1 MRTDAFIRMPFSPA
15 ACASHERFMTLALS
29 STRPSGEFWLTHRP
43 TITTEALAL
52 CASLFFAVACNT
64 AFIRAV
70 GADRAWSDINT
81 WLFASAMLL
90 MLTALHLFLLL
101 LVLHR
106 VFARALLV
114 ALIIATAFATY
125 YMQRFGVFL
134 SPSILRAVFRTDV
147 AEAGELFS
155 WGMFPHLLLYAAL
168 PLWLLWRVKVTQRTM
183 VRAVIVRGAALVGAL
198 VLLVGSV
205 LLVFQDFSAL
215 MRNQKDLRYLITPA
229 NFLYSSARVLAADT
243 RHAGKPRAV
252 VGADARLGAAWAA
265 RTRPALVVIAVG
277 ETARAA
283 NWGLSGYARQTT
295 PELAQLDVLNF
306 RDVSACGTD
315 TETSLPCMFSAIGRR
330 DYNEERVRGSESLL
344 HVLKRAGFDV
354 LWRDNQ
360 SGCKGTC
367 DGLPLQQIDAKQL
380 PELCADGRCLDEALL
395 RGLDTVAR
403 DAQGNLVVV
412 LHMLGNHGPTYF
424 KRYPDAFR
432 RFTPTCDTGEL
443 RKCSRQEIV
452 NAYDNALLYTDH
464 ILARTITF
472 LKERETSFDT
482 AMLYVS
488 DHGESLGE
496 GGLYL
501 HGMPYAIAPK
511 EQTQVPMVW
520 WLSTGF
526 MRSFGL
532 DGDCL
537 AAQAARPWGHDQL
550 FHSVLG
556 LLQVDASVYERGLDI
571 SAACRR

>member
-1 MRTDAFIRMPFSPA
+1 LLDPPVRLAGRL
-15 ACASHERFMTLALS
+15 RRMTLALES
-29 STRPSGEFWLTHRP
+29 DTPSWLWSRVRPAV
-43 TITTEALAL
+43 TTEALAL
-52 CASLFFAVACNT
+52 AASLFFAVACNT
-64 AFIRAV
+64 AFIHAV
-70 GADRAWSDINT
+70 TADRSWSDAGT
-81 WLFASAMLL
+81 WLFGGAMLS

-106 VFARALLV
+106 RFARPLLA

-134 SPSILRAVFRTDV
+134 SPNILRAVFRTDV
-147 AEAGELFS
+147 AEASELFS
-155 WGMFPHLLLYAAL
+155 WGMLPHLLMYAAL
-168 PLWLLWRVKVTQRTM
+168 PLVLLWQVQIKRRTM
-183 VRAVIVRGAALVGAL
+183 ARALVARAATLVGAL
-198 VLLVGSV
+198 VLLVGSL

-215 MRNQKDLRYLITPA
+215 MRNNKDLRYLITPA
-229 NFLYSSARVLAADT
+229 NVLYSSARVLVADT
-243 RHAGKPRAV
+243 RRASKPRAV
-252 VGADARLGAAWAA
+252 VGADARLGASWAA

-315 TETSLPCMFSAIGRR
+315 TETSLPCMFSAVGRR
-330 DYNEERVRGSESLL
+330 DYDEDRIRGSESLL
-344 HVLKRAGFDV
+344 HVLERAGFDV

-367 DGLPLQQIDAKQL
+367 DGLPLQQIDAKQM

-403 DAQGNLVVV
+403 DAKGNLVVV

-424 KRYPDAFR
+424 KRYPEAFR

-464 ILARTITF
+464 ILARIIAF
-472 LKERETSFDT
+472 LKEREAKFDT

-496 GGLYL
+496 SGLYL

-511 EQTQVPMVW
+511 EQTRVPMVW
-520 WLSTGF
+520 WLSADFT
-526 MRSFGL
+526 RSFGL

-537 AAQAARPWGHDQL
+537 ATQAAKPWGHDQL

-556 LLQVDASVYERGLDI
+556 LLQVDTSVYDRGLDI
-571 SAACRR
+571 SAVCRR

>member
-1 MRTDAFIRMPFSPA
+1 MK
-15 ACASHERFMTLALS
+15 LALES
-29 STRPSGEFWLTHRP
+29 NGIDSAWLRVRPKV
-43 TITTEALAL
+43 TTEVLALA
-52 CASLFFAVACNT
+52 ASLFFAFACNT
-64 AFIRAV
+64 AFIRTAT
-70 GADRAWSDINT
+70 ADRSWLDTGT
-81 WLFASAMLL
+81 WLFGGAMLL
-90 MLTALHLFLLL
+90 LLTALHLFLLL
-101 LVLHR
+101 LVLHQR
-106 VFARALLV
+106 FARPLLAV
-114 ALIIATAFATY
+114 LIVATAFATY

-134 SPSILRAVFRTDV
+134 NPSILRAVFRTDV

-155 WGMFPHLLLYAAL
+155 WGMVPHLLLYAL
-168 PLWLLWRVKVTQRTM
+168 VPLALLWRVQITQRTLARAVV
-183 VRAVIVRGAALVGAL
+183 VRAATIVGAF
-198 VLLVGSV
+198 VLLIGSV

-229 NFLYSSARVLAADT
+229 NVLYSSGRVLASDT
-243 RHAGKPRAV
+243 HQASKPRAM
-252 VGADARLGAAWAA
+252 VGTDARLGSSWAA

-283 NWGLSGYARQTT
+283 NWGLSGYSRQTT
-295 PELAQLDVLNF
+295 PELAQLGVLNF
-306 RDVSACGTD
+306 RDVTACGTD

-330 DYNEERVRGSESLL
+330 DYDEDRIRGSESLL
-344 HVLKRAGFDV
+344 HVLKRAGFGV

-367 DGLPLQQIDAKQL
+367 DGLPLQQIDASQL
-380 PELCADGRCLDEALL
+380 PELCADGRCMDEALL

-403 DAQGNLVVV
+403 DAQGNLVIV

-432 RFTPTCDTGEL
+432 RFAPTCDTGEL
-443 RKCSRQEIV
+443 RKCSREEIV

-464 ILARTITF
+464 ILARTIAF
-472 LKERETSFDT
+472 LKDREASFDT

-496 GGLYL
+496 KGLYL
-501 HGMPYAIAPK
+501 HGMPYSIAPK

-520 WLSTGF
+520 WLSPGF

-532 DGDCL
+532 DVDCL
-537 AAQAARPWGHDQL
+537 AAQTAKPWGHDQL

-556 LLQVDASVYERGLDI
+556 LLQVDTSVYERELDI
-571 SAACRR
+571 SAVCRR

>member
-1 MRTDAFIRMPFSPA
+1 MSLALESDGVDSAWWRVRLEVTT
-15 ACASHERFMTLALS
+15 ETLALA
-29 STRPSGEFWLTHRP
+29 T
-43 TITTEALAL
+43 
-52 CASLFFAVACNT
+52 SLFFAVACNT
-64 AFIRAV
+64 AFIGAV
-70 GADRAWSDINT
+70 TADRSWSDTGT
-81 WLFASAMLL
+81 WLFGGAMLS

-106 VFARALLV
+106 RFARPLLAV
-114 ALIIATAFATY
+114 LIVATAFATY
-125 YMQRFGVFL
+125 YMQRFGVYL
-134 SPSILRAVFRTDV
+134 NPSILRAVFRTDV
-147 AEAGELFS
+147 AEAGELFT
-155 WGMFPHLLLYAAL
+155 WGMVPHLLLYAL
-168 PLWLLWRVKVTQRTM
+168 MPLALLWRVQMTHRTLARAVV
-183 VRAVIVRGAALVGAL
+183 VRAATLVGAF
-198 VLLVGSV
+198 VLLIGSV

-229 NFLYSSARVLAADT
+229 NVLYSSGRVLAADT
-243 RHAGKPRAV
+243 RRASKPRAV
-252 VGADARLGAAWAA
+252 VGADARLGASWAA

-295 PELAQLDVLNF
+295 PEMAQLDVLNF

-330 DYNEERVRGSESLL
+330 DYDEDRIRGSESLL

-464 ILARTITF
+464 ILARTIAF
-472 LKERETSFDT
+472 LKEREARFDT

-496 GGLYL
+496 SGLYL
-501 HGMPYAIAPK
+501 HGVPYAIAPK
-511 EQTQVPMVW
+511 EQTRIPMVW
-520 WLSTGF
+520 WLSAGF
-526 MRSFGL
+526 THSFGL
-532 DGDCL
+532 DAGCL
-537 AAQAARPWGHDQL
+537 AAQAAKPWGHDHL

-556 LLQVDASVYERGLDI
+556 LLQVETSVYDRRLDI
-571 SAACRR
+571 SSACRR